1 MDKKVNINFDDF
13 IQIKPE
19 DPAAINFNKLPYP
32 HNIISK
38 ILDVKTTATEEQ
50 VKGFEHALSLLPEEE
65 QLLLMQY
72 FKWKE
77 NRDLIA
83 ADRGVSRTRV
93 IQLVNKTL
101 DKLRDF
107 PFINY
112 ISLGFSEYDK
122 YYQGAMEYLTEL
134 ASLPEDDMSDRK
146 IELQNVVKPLDI
158 GFLGLPHAAHLKLK
172 KYANCSTIEELIS
185 LCRKTGGDYSKY
197 GWNFRIPWLG
207 AKNREE
213 IDYIMKKYRLLN

>member
-101 DKLRDF
+101 DKLREF
-107 PFINY
+107 PFVNY
-112 ISLGFSEYDK
+112 ISLGISEYDK
-122 YYQGAMEYLTEL
+122 YYQGVMESLAEL
-134 ASLPEDDMSDRK
+134 ASFPEDDMSGRK
-146 IELQNVVKPLDI
+146 MELRSKVLDLDI
-158 GFLGLPHAAHLKLK
+158 GFLGLPHAAQLKLK

-185 LCRKTGGDYSKY
+185 LCSKTGGDYSKY

-207 AKNREE
+207 AKNRVE
-213 IDYIMKKYRLLN
+213 IDYIMKKYRLLD

>member
-1 MDKKVNINFDDF
+1 MDKKVNLNFDEF

-19 DPAAINFNKLPYP
+19 DPAANNFNKLPYP

-50 VKGFEHALSLLPEEE
+50 VKGLEHALSLLPEEE
-65 QLLLMQY
+65 QLLLMRY

-77 NRDLIA
+77 KRDLIA
-83 ADRGVSRTRV
+83 AERGVSRTRV

-107 PFINY
+107 PFVNY
-112 ISLGFSEYDK
+112 ISLGYSEYDK
-122 YYQGAMEYLTEL
+122 YYQGAMENLAEL
-134 ASLPEDDMSDRK
+134 ASLPEGDKSDRK
-146 IELQNVVKPLDI
+146 MELRNMVKTLDI
-158 GFLGLPHAAHLKLK
+158 GFLALPHAAHLKLK

-185 LCRKTGGDYSKY
+185 LCSKTGGDYTKY

-213 IDYIMKKYRLLN
+213 IDVIVKRYRLLD